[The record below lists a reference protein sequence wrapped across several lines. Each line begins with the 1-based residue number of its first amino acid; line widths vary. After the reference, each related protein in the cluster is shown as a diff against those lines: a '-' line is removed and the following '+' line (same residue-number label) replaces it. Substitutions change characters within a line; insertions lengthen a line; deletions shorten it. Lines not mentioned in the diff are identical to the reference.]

1 MGSRVDEGVFRKVGL
16 YEPEIDG
23 ELEAADDEG
32 LRDGAGLLVWETS
45 CVLVSWRV
53 VESDA

>member
-1 MGSRVDEGVFRKVGL
+1 MGSRVDVGVFRKVGL
-16 YEPEIDG
+16 YEPEMDG

-32 LRDGAGLLVWETS
+32 LGDGVGLLVWETS